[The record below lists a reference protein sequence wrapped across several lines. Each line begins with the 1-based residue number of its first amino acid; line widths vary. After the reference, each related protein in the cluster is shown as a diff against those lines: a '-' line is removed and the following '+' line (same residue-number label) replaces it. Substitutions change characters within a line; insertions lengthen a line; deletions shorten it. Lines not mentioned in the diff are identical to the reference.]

1 MKLSDLYFIIKP
13 LIDIFIF
20 KYFYGKIEF
29 AKNIISIINLKAISK
44 LTGTDSKC
52 YWIYKLYYLILLLI
66 MLLAFIW
73 IIYDIIAKNYYFITA
88 NFNLLLKDNISLKD
102 IPEFYQISNIMYFT
116 DIFSIDIGIMIFIGI
131 IAISIA
137 IIYFF
142 HTQMN
147 ITEIYTEFNLFILVL
162 VISFSLGIIFI
173 IYNFNNLNLLSRR
186 NNNIIQIIYKNINI
200 QFINNQVLCNYLHKN
215 SIFDDYFSSGKC
227 NDIRNLFTQ
236 QKLYS
241 YISGIMNEIYSNNNN
256 NITGESFKVLKDNNG
271 ILYKDR
277 LSSAF
282 FTFSL
287 IHYYIDNNLVNE
299 AKEFFSTFNLIKLQ
313 FKPRINPIL
322 NLSYDSILMKSID
335 LSYTIP
341 EMQMAFNENQEIYN
355 LVYNDFYNINSTIQ
369 NIIADIYN
377 ICKYKMLCIYYYYLI
392 IFILMILVIVYY
404 FIKNKYNFN

>member
-1 MKLSDLYFIIKP
+1 MKLNDLYYIIKP

-29 AKNIISIINLKAISK
+29 TKNIIDIINIKAISK
-44 LTGTDSKC
+44 INGNDTKC
-52 YWIYKLYYLILLLI
+52 YWIYKFYYLILLFALF
-66 MLLAFIW
+66 LAFIW
-73 IIYDIIAKNYYFITA
+73 IIYDIIAKNYYYINA

-102 IPEFYQISNIMYFT
+102 IPEFYQITNIIYFT
-116 DIFSIDIGIMIFIGI
+116 DNYSIDIGIIFFLGI
-131 IAISIA
+131 IAICIA

-142 HTQMN
+142 HTKML
-147 ITEIYTEFNLFILVL
+147 ITEIYTEFNLFIIVL
-162 VISFSLGIIFI
+162 IISFILGIIFI
-173 IYNFNNLNLLSRR
+173 IYNFSSLNLLSRR
-186 NNNIIQIIYKNINI
+186 NNNIIQLIYNNINM

-215 SIFDDYFSSGKC
+215 SIFDDYFSYGKC

-241 YISGIMNEIYSNNNN
+241 YISGIMNEIYNNNN
-256 NITGESFKVLKDNNG
+256 TIITGDTFKSLKDNNG
-271 ILYKDR
+271 ILYRHR
-277 LSSAF
+277 LCSAF

-287 IHYYIDNNLVNE
+287 IHYYIDNNLLNE

-322 NLSYDSILMKSID
+322 NLNYDSILMKSID

-341 EMQMAFNENQEIYN
+341 EMQIAFNENQEIYN

-369 NIIADIYN
+369 NLIADIYN
-377 ICKYKMLCIYYYYLI
+377 ICKYKMLCIYSYYLI